1 MLRALNKEH
10 KNKKKKV
17 VRKPKKS
24 KERERKEKI
33 MHIFERYDVYFAFVI
48 KNIVL
53 LNHSLSPIHQN
64 A

>member
-33 MHIFERYDVYFAFVI
+33 MHVFERYDVYFAFAI

-53 LNHSLSPIHQN
+53 
-64 A
+64 

>member
-24 KERERKEKI
+24 KERERKIKI
-33 MHIFERYDVYFAFVI
+33 MHVWERYDVYVTSI
-48 KNIVL
+48 TKNL
-53 LNHSLSPIHQN
+53 TYF
-64 A
+64 